1 MSSELNRFD
10 LDLSQGQAI
19 NESPIEVLAYQLPT
33 VFMRML
39 RVYFKSGPYAIPGI
53 DKLYYDDSESPN
65 VRGELKHILEI
76 ERLTT
81 YRGDQQNQAPKILIR
96 EDSVALVKHGIAGG
110 LRMLPSV
117 AGKGGKTY
125 EKLWSG
131 SIIVFCLS
139 TVSDESRLMAFEVAN
154 LVAHYQQEIR
164 RQFANCKS
172 LAVTQVGATG
182 KIKELPDFFG
192 TPVPIDYAYVDNVSI
207 RPLKR
212 LPIRE
217 IVLQVNAK

>member
-1 MSSELNRFD
+1 MTADLTRID
-10 LDLSQGQAI
+10 LDLSQGQTV
-19 NESPIEVLAYQLPT
+19 NEPPIEVLAYQLPT
-33 VFMRML
+33 VFVLML
-39 RVYFKSGPYAIPGI
+39 REYFKSGPYTIPGI
-53 DKLYYDDSESPN
+53 NKLYYVDSNSPDT
-65 VRGELKHILEI
+65 RTELKHILEI

-81 YRGDQQNQAPKILIR
+81 YRGDQLNQGPKILIR
-96 EDSVALVKHGIAGG
+96 EDSVALVKHGLAGG
-110 LRMLPSV
+110 TRMLPSV
-117 AGKGGKTY
+117 AGKFGKTY

-154 LVAHYQQEIR
+154 LFAQCQQEIR
-164 RQFANCKS
+164 QQFANCKS

>member
-1 MSSELNRFD
+1 MTTDLTRLELD
-10 LDLSQGQAI
+10 ISQGQTV
-19 NESPIEVLAYQLPT
+19 NDPPIEVLAYQLPT
-33 VFMRML
+33 VIVRLL
-39 RVYFKSGPYAIPGI
+39 RVYFKSGPYLIPGI
-53 DKLYYDDSESPN
+53 DRLYYDDSNSPN
-65 VRGELKHILEI
+65 TRSELKHIMEI

-81 YRGDQQNQAPKILIR
+81 YRGDQLNQAPKILIR
-96 EDSVALVKHGIAGG
+96 EDSVALVKHGLAGG
-110 LRMLPSV
+110 LRMLPSI
-117 AGKGGKTY
+117 AGKDGKTY

-139 TVSDESRLMAFEVAN
+139 TVPDESRLMAFEVAN
-154 LVAHYQQEIR
+154 LFAHYQQEIR
-164 RQFANCKS
+164 QQFANCKS
-172 LAVTQVGATG
+172 LAVSQIGATG